1 VGLEETTM
9 VKIIPYSVLA
19 ATLIGGMVAAPPLAA
34 QSDAKSEQVDAAPA
48 TSGKAATP
56 AQAVGGLPVGTTI
69 CAVLDKA
76 VDAKRAKPGDE
87 IVARATLPVLWR
99 GKIAI
104 PNDAKIF
111 GHITEAVPRSGED
124 GKSRLGIVFDK
135 VVMKDGKKAPLS
147 LTVQA
152 IGMRP
157 LRAESDDPG
166 QPRSYAQPH
175 EVGNNQGQMAN
186 STAPITRA
194 PQSPPMPQTP
204 ELPLMNPTLDAG
216 SYGAIGMPDVNLIE
230 SKNAAQ
236 GSIVMSAKRNVK
248 LDSATELVLR
258 VIAADSAEETSKP

>member
-1 VGLEETTM
+1 M
-9 VKIIPYSVLA
+9 VKVIPYSVLA
-19 ATLIGGMVAAPPLAA
+19 ATLISGVVGAPTRGA
-34 QSDAKSEQVDAAPA
+34 QSETKSEQAGATPA
-48 TSGKAATP
+48 TSGNVATP
-56 AQAVGGLPVGTTI
+56 AQAVSGLPVGTTI

-87 IVARATLPVLWR
+87 IAARTTLPVLWR

-104 PNDAKIF
+104 PNDAKII
-111 GHITEAVPRSGED
+111 GHITEAVPRSGGD
-124 GKSRLGIVFDK
+124 GKSQLGILFDK
-135 VVMKDGKKAPLS
+135 VVMKDGKKAPLA

-157 LRAESDDPG
+157 LRAESDDPS

-175 EVGNNQGQMAN
+175 EVGNNQGQLAN
-186 STAPITRA
+186 STAPNTRA

-204 ELPLMNPTLDAG
+204 DSPLMNPTLDAG
-216 SYGAIGMPDVNLIE
+216 SYGTVGMPDVNLIE

-236 GSIVMSAKRNVK
+236 GSIVVSAKRNVK

-258 VIAADSAEETSKP
+258 VIVADPPEGTTKP